1 MRSGFAYG
9 RKAEL
14 KTLNTM
20 SAALAATVMM
30 LSGTAAGQDYPSQNI
45 KIIVP
50 FAAGSTTDVVTR
62 IVTDKIQEQTGQV
75 FVVENVAGGNGI
87 IGSTEGA
94 RAKPDGYTLTVGGA
108 GHFSGN
114 TATNNSLPY
123 DIFTD
128 FIPVHGLGRSP
139 QFVVV
144 RADFPANTIG
154 ELVELAKEK
163 PGTLTFGPANQIGRM
178 TAELLKAR
186 AGMDLRYVP
195 YNSMEQAL
203 IDVVNGQ
210 VTMTV
215 GSAPVLPFVESG
227 QIKALGISS
236 PENGALLPD
245 VPPIANDLPGFEVR
259 SWLGVVAPAGTPEDV
274 TAKIEEMFANAM
286 ADETLQQRMTSL
298 GTDPWIVGPE
308 EFAATMVEDLAL
320 WREFVEVAGI
330 PIN

>member
-1 MRSGFAYG
+1 
-9 RKAEL
+9 L
-14 KTLNTM
+14 KSLT
-20 SAALAATVMM
+20 SIAAALAASTLMFTGV
-30 LSGTAAGQDYPSQNI
+30 AAGQDYPSQNI

-50 FAAGSTTDVVTR
+50 FAAGSTTDVMTR
-62 IVTDKIQEQTGQV
+62 IVTDKVQEQTGQV
-75 FVVENVAGGNGI
+75 FVIDNVAGGNGI

-94 RAKPDGYTLTVGGA
+94 RAAPNGYTLTVGGA

-114 TATNNSLPY
+114 TATNKTLPY

-128 FIPVHGLGRSP
+128 FVPIHGMGRSP

-154 ELVELAKEK
+154 ELIALAKEK

-210 VTMTV
+210 VSMTV
-215 GSAPVLPFVESG
+215 GSAPVMPFVEAG

-236 PENGALLPD
+236 PENGALLPE
-245 VPPIANDLPGFEVR
+245 VAPIANDLPGFEVR
-259 SWLGVVAPAGTPEDV
+259 SWLGFLAPAGTPEAV
-274 TAKIEEMFANAM
+274 TAKLHEMFANAL
-286 ADETLQQRMTSL
+286 ADETLQQRMTS
-298 GTDPWIVGPE
+298 DPWLAGPE
-308 EFAATMVEDLAL
+308 GFTATMVEDLAL
-320 WREFVEVAGI
+320 WREFVEVADI
-330 PIN
+330 PVN

>member
-1 MRSGFAYG
+1 LT
-9 RKAEL
+9 K
-14 KTLNTM
+14 LNIIT
-20 SAALAATVMM
+20 AALAVSAVM
-30 LSGTAAGQDYPSQNI
+30 LAGTAAGQDYPSQNI
-45 KIIVP
+45 KVIVP
-50 FAAGSTTDVVTR
+50 FAAGSTTDVMTR

-75 FVVENVAGGNGI
+75 FVIENVAGGNGI

-94 RAKPDGYTLTVGGA
+94 RATPDGYTLTVGGA

-114 TATNNSLPY
+114 TATNKSLPY

-128 FIPVHGLGRSP
+128 FVPIHGMGRSP

-144 RADFPANTIG
+144 RADFPASTIG
-154 ELVELAKEK
+154 EFIALAKEK
-163 PGTLTFGPANQIGRM
+163 PGTMTFGPANQIGRM

-259 SWLGVVAPAGTPEDV
+259 SWLGFLAPAGTPESV
-274 TAKIEEMFANAM
+274 TAKLHEMFANAL

-298 GTDPWIVGPE
+298 GTDPWLAGPD
-308 EFAATMVEDLAL
+308 EFTATMVEDLKL

-330 PIN
+330 PVN